1 MSSSSTVGLRSG
13 ADTEPLDAELLR
25 ERLRARRDARPK
37 LRRLDEHRI
46 AAAREDLALE
56 PFVIAV
62 RAFGE
67 RRSVG
72 QPSRAAF
79 GREAGDVLRVENL
92 RRPRI
97 TELRRLEAVAGLEML
112 LRQRRTSHPVEPEGA
127 LAIARAVPRVDVPV
141 GQLAAE
147 GVRLDE
153 PARRLGLG

>member
-56 PFVIAV
+56 PLVIAV

-79 GREAGDVLRVENL
+79 GREARDVLRVENL

-97 TELRRLEAVAGLEML
+97 TELRRFEAVAGLEMPERFLEL
-112 LRQRRTSHPVEPEGA
+112 LANPRERRVRFGGDHRADVLESEANRARLERREP
-127 LAIARAVPRVDVPV
+127 RRR
-141 GQLAAE
+141 AE
-147 GVRLDE
+147 G
-153 PARRLGLG
+153 